1 MNKKRQMWV
10 QVCCLFAVVWA
21 VLGLFIWP
29 LLILAVFSAFM
40 ILIPVGVSD
49 SEPAQKHDPD
59 AWRTD
64 QNRPWGKR

>member
-10 QVCCLFAVVWA
+10 QVCCLFAAIWA
-21 VLGLFIWP
+21 VLGVFIWP
-29 LLILAVFSAFM
+29 LLILAVFSALM

-49 SEPAQKHDPD
+49 NEPVQRHNPD